1 MNRCNEALEQ
11 VFHANP
17 IIEKNKELI
26 VRITKAVARLIAT
39 LTVFSFCSFGD
50 SGDWR
55 TMNGGARLSR
65 FNRFS
70 YLACITCA
78 TSITS
83 STISKLSIFKLQNW
97 AFLLQWV
104 VCWCNALLNFS
115 FNYLLA
121 SPLLSQLF
129 NYLPAI
135 LKCPFFNPHDWQ
147 LLALQKLFSCI
158 HWVAWCTCSICNPA
172 YQILSDQLEKQKKG
186 RFMSIICQMTWNDQ
200 FSIFK
205 SGTEPILS
213 APLSTFVNLAPTFAS
228 KFASWIQIR
237 PLLASVANSSN
248 KSKDWFQ

>member
-1 MNRCNEALEQ
+1 MAE
-11 VFHANP
+11 
-17 IIEKNKELI
+17 
-26 VRITKAVARLIAT
+26 
-39 LTVFSFCSFGD
+39 
-50 SGDWR
+50 
-55 TMNGGARLSR
+55 LSR
-65 FNRFS
+65 FNLPS

-158 HWVAWCTCSICNPA
+158 HWVAWCTCSWCNPA
-172 YQILSDQLEKQKKG
+172 YQILSLICSKSRKKG
-186 RFMSIICQMTWNDQ
+186 DSCQLFARWLEMISFQ
-200 FSIFK
+200 S
-205 SGTEPILS
+205 SRVEPSPSYRPLCQ
-213 APLSTFVNLAPTFAS
+213 PLSTLHLPLHQHLHHGFKLGLC
-228 KFASWIQIR
+228 W
-237 PLLASVANSSN
+237 PLLPIHQTKARTDFNNLLFVPLPIWDNNGHLALRQCKTNYIVGVFNWSTLRKSN
-248 KSKDWFQ
+248 AQR